1 LKLVLNKGQKS
12 SMMGGKVIF
21 SLQAR
26 VQLSP
31 EERAALEKYKFN
43 KEILYAKENVSP
55 TYAQRKTWGGIAR
68 NLTAAALN
76 LRITVD
82 DLVRG
87 KSVECKSITEML
99 DVEATIRE
107 SCDVLKHM
115 LVAASTFGGETVHEY

>member
-1 LKLVLNKGQKS
+1 
-12 SMMGGKVIF
+12 MMGGKVVF
-21 SLQAR
+21 SLAAR
-26 VQLSP
+26 VQLTP

-55 TYAQRKTWGGIAR
+55 TYAQRNTWGGIAR

-107 SCDVLKHM
+107 SCEVLKHM
-115 LVAASTFGGETVHEY
+115 LVAATTFGGETVHEY